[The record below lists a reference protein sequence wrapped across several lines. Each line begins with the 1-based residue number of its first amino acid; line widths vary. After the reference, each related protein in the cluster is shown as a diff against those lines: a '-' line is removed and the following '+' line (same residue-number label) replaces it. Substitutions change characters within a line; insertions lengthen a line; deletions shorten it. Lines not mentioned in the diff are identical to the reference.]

1 MAPACSRVAQSLSGN
16 LEPPRQTGPRIAGR
30 GSRGRVRERVR
41 VGFAGGGERAAG
53 RSREPPRQAAFR
65 WPLTL
70 PLTLVR
76 TLAERRLALPDKSHL
91 RKVPANAYG
100 EGTLPGYL

>member
-1 MAPACSRVAQSLSGN
+1 MAPARSRVVQSLSGN
-16 LEPPRQTGPRIAGR
+16 LDPPRQTGPRIAGR

-41 VGFAGGGERAAG
+41 VGFAGGGKRAAG
-53 RSREPPRQAAFR
+53 RSREPP
-65 WPLTL
+65 TL
-70 PLTLVR
+70 PLTLMR
-76 TLAERRLALPDKSHL
+76 TLAERRLALPDTSHL